1 MRRTSETY
9 EPFPRVRTVD
19 ALISFEVLAKTLNKR
34 DITASGSAARLGSPA
49 GTVNG
54 VPELGG
60 KYRDVRAVRLAA

>member
-34 DITASGSAARLGSPA
+34 DITSSGSAA
-49 GTVNG
+49 
-54 VPELGG
+54 
-60 KYRDVRAVRLAA
+60 